1 MGDQFGNQK
10 PKWNRKTLLCCKKCG
25 HKWKPRIREPK
36 ECPHCRTS
44 EGWDRVTTKRV
55 KSEKTAK
62 ETAEEIAK
70 LKKYQKELKALKE
83 KLQIS
88 HKSAKEGGDV
98 S

>member
-62 ETAEEIAK
+62 EIAK

-88 HKSAKEGGDV
+88 QNEGGDL

>member
-1 MGDQFGNQK
+1 
-10 PKWNRKTLLCCKKCG
+10 
-25 HKWKPRIREPK
+25 
-36 ECPHCRTS
+36 
-44 EGWDRVTTKRV
+44 V

>member
-1 MGDQFGNQK
+1 M
-10 PKWNRKTLLCCKKCG
+10 
-25 HKWKPRIREPK
+25 
-36 ECPHCRTS
+36 
-44 EGWDRVTTKRV
+44 

-62 ETAEEIAK
+62 EIAK

-83 KLQIS
+83 KLRLS